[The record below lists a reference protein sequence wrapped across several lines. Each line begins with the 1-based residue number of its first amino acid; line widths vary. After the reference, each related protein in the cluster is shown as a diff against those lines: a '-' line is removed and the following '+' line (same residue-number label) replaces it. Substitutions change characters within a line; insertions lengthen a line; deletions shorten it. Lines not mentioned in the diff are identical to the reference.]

1 MAEKPS
7 EVDTKPAEFE
17 LMLRSTERV
26 RVLVQRSCRCCAPS
40 DLRVK
45 IQQTLVLYASSR
57 ESFRD

>member
-45 IQQTLVLYASSR
+45 IQQTLGPLR
-57 ESFRD
+57 E